1 MAFTPPPVVYP
12 ARSYM
17 GRNSLSWTG
26 QDFVQRPDISTY
38 QSNPQNYYPPSLAI
52 NPMAYG
58 YTGEGN
64 IVFVQ
69 DTTAPSSSK
78 KDRYQAFQDSV
89 LGGPSQFGLYEPSS
103 GFPGTGTGSTLSP
116 VGFVITLSSSIL
128 EGGGG
133 FTPGLRFK
141 NLGECVSFLTH
152 LAAIE
157 APNIGK
163 GWIEQDEIG
172 VTVTQRGG
180 LFKRKLPARFE
191 IDKKGN
197 NFDMNDVVTLE
208 NGVGVFTASDSGA
221 CMPNIEDY
229 RWQYNS
235 YYKNFLSDATGL
247 PKLAWKDFQPNDTGA
262 IWFAVDNEGPVSDV
276 AVVSPTPFIIYP
288 VPFVD
293 EGSGKAYLMTLHNME
308 VLRGL
313 KEEDPPSWK
322 YENGYA
328 SMGRIYKIYPNY
340 YPKQES
346 SEYPDHSYTYIVNME
361 YMKPF
366 EYSVVP
372 IQQSFGNISFEILM
386 CCSAGSLEAGAAG
399 DIARQYFSGLKF
411 KERA

>member
-38 QSNPQNYYPPSLAI
+38 QSNPQIYYPPSLAI

-58 YTGEGN
+58 YTGEGT
-64 IVFVQ
+64 IVIVQ

-89 LGGPSQFGLYEPSS
+89 LGGPAQFGLYEPSS

-157 APNIGK
+157 APNIGR
-163 GWIEQDEIG
+163 GWIEPDETG

-208 NGVGVFTASDSGA
+208 NGVGVFTASDSGS

-235 YYKNFLSDATGL
+235 YHKNFLSDATGL
-247 PKLAWKDFQPNDTGA
+247 PKLAWKDFQPDDTGA
-262 IWFAVDNEGPVSDV
+262 IWFAVDNEGPVSFV
-276 AVVSPTPFIIYP
+276 NAVSPAPFIIYP

-313 KEEDPPSWK
+313 MEGNPPAWK
-322 YENGYA
+322 CENGYA
-328 SMGRIYKIYPNY
+328 SMGRIYKVYPNY

-361 YMKPF
+361 YMEPF
-366 EYSVVP
+366 GYSVFP

-386 CCSAGSLEAGAAG
+386 CCSGGSLEAGAVG

>member
-1 MAFTPPPVVYP
+1 MAFIPSPVVYP

-38 QSNPQNYYPPSLAI
+38 QSNPQIYYPPSLAI

-58 YTGEGN
+58 YTGEGS
-64 IVFVQ
+64 IVTVQ
-69 DTTAPSSSK
+69 DNTAPSGSK
-78 KDRYQAFQDSV
+78 MDRYQAFQDSV

-103 GFPGTGTGSTLSP
+103 GFPGTGPGSTLSP

-163 GWIEQDEIG
+163 GQIEPDEIG

-191 IDKKGN
+191 IDKEGN
-197 NFDMNDVVTLE
+197 NFDMNDVVTSE

-262 IWFAVDNEGPVSDV
+262 IWFAVDNEGPVSV
-276 AVVSPTPFIIYP
+276 INTVSPSPFIIYP

-293 EGSGKAYLMTLHNME
+293 EGSGGAYLMTLHNME
-308 VLRGL
+308 VIRGL
-313 KEEDPPSWK
+313 KEGDPPAWTTK
-322 YENGYA
+322 YGYA

-340 YPKQES
+340 YPRQES
-346 SEYPDHSYTYIVNME
+346 SEYPDHSYTYIVNIE

-366 EYSVVP
+366 EYSIIP
-372 IQQSFGNISFEILM
+372 IQQSFGSISFEILM
-386 CCSAGSLEAGAAG
+386 CCSAGNLGAGAVGA
-399 DIARQYFSGLKF
+399 IARQYFSGLNF

>member
-1 MAFTPPPVVYP
+1 MAFTPSPVVFP

-38 QSNPQNYYPPSLAI
+38 QSNPQIYYPPSLAI

-58 YTGEGN
+58 YTGEGGS
-64 IVFVQ
+64 VVVQ
-69 DTTAPSSSK
+69 YNTAPFSSK
-78 KDRYQAFQDSV
+78 KDRYQAFQDNI
-89 LGGPSQFGLYEPSS
+89 LGGPAQFGLYEPSS

-116 VGFVITLSSSIL
+116 VGFVITSYSSIL

-172 VTVTQRGG
+172 TTVTQRGG

-208 NGVGVFTASDSGA
+208 NGVGVFSASDSGA

-235 YYKNFLSDATGL
+235 YYKNFFQGPTGL
-247 PKLAWKDFQPNDTGA
+247 PKLAWKDFQPNNTGA
-262 IWFAVDNEGPVSDV
+262 IWFAVDNEGPVNGV

-308 VLRGL
+308 VLHGL
-313 KEEDPPSWK
+313 TEGDPPVWGIK
-322 YENGYA
+322 NGYA

-346 SEYPDHSYTYIVNME
+346 SEYPENSYTYIVNME
-361 YMKPF
+361 YMRPF

-372 IQQSFGNISFEILM
+372 IQQSLGNISFEILM
-386 CCSAGSLEAGAAG
+386 CCSSVTLGVGATVN
-399 DIARQYFSGLKF
+399 IARRYFSGLKF

>member
-38 QSNPQNYYPPSLAI
+38 QSNPQIYYPPSLAI

-58 YTGEGN
+58 YTGEGSMM
-64 IVFVQ
+64 FVQ
-69 DTTAPSSSK
+69 DNTAPSSSK
-78 KDRYQAFQDSV
+78 KERYQAFQDSV
-89 LGGPSQFGLYEPSS
+89 LGGPAQFGLYEPSS

-157 APNIGK
+157 APNIGR
-163 GWIEQDEIG
+163 GRIEQDETG

-197 NFDMNDVVTLE
+197 SFDMNDVVTSE
-208 NGVGVFTASDSGA
+208 NGVGVFTASDSGS

-229 RWQYNS
+229 RWQYDS
-235 YYKNFLSDATGL
+235 YYKNFHPESTGL

-262 IWFAVDNEGPVSDV
+262 IWFAVDNEGPVGDIN
-276 AVVSPTPFIIYP
+276 VVSPTPFIIYP

-293 EGSGKAYLMTLHNME
+293 EGSGKAYLMTLHAME
-308 VLRGL
+308 VSRGWM
-313 KEEDPPSWK
+313 EGDPPHWK
-322 YENGYA
+322 YEIGYA
-328 SMGRIYKIYPNY
+328 SMGRICKIYPNY

-346 SEYPDHSYTYIVNME
+346 SEYPDHSDIYILRME
-361 YMKPF
+361 YMEPF
-366 EYSVVP
+366 GYSVFP

-386 CCSAGSLEAGAAG
+386 CCSGGSLEAGAAG

>member
-38 QSNPQNYYPPSLAI
+38 QSNPQIYYPPSLAI

-58 YTGEGN
+58 YTGEGSS
-64 IVFVQ
+64 VVVQ

-116 VGFVITLSSSIL
+116 TGFVITLLSSIL

-262 IWFAVDNEGPVSDV
+262 IWFAVDNEGPVSSV
-276 AVVSPTPFIIYP
+276 NVVSPAPFIIYP

-313 KEEDPPSWK
+313 MEGNPPAWTTK
-322 YENGYA
+322 NGYA

>member
-38 QSNPQNYYPPSLAI
+38 QSNPQIYYPPSLAI

-58 YTGEGN
+58 YTGEGGS
-64 IVFVQ
+64 VVVQ
-69 DTTAPSSSK
+69 DTTAPFSSK
-78 KDRYQAFQDSV
+78 KDRYQAFQDSI
-89 LGGPSQFGLYEPSS
+89 LGGPAQFGLYEPSS

-116 VGFVITLSSSIL
+116 TGFVITLSSSIL

-172 VTVTQRGG
+172 TTVTQRGG

-208 NGVGVFTASDSGA
+208 NGVGVFSASDSGA

-293 EGSGKAYLMTLHNME
+293 EGNGKAYLMTLHNME

-313 KEEDPPSWK
+313 TEGRPPAWTIK
-322 YENGYA
+322 NGYA

-346 SEYPDHSYTYIVNME
+346 SEYPENSYTYIVNME

-366 EYSVVP
+366 EYSVIP
-372 IQQSFGNISFEILM
+372 IQQSLGNISFEILM
-386 CCSAGSLEAGAAG
+386 CCSAGSLEAGATG

>member
-17 GRNSLSWTG
+17 GRNSLLWTG

-38 QSNPQNYYPPSLAI
+38 QSYPQIYYPPSLAI
-52 NPMAYG
+52 NPTAYG
-58 YTGEGN
+58 YTGEGGS
-64 IVFVQ
+64 VVVQ
-69 DTTAPSSSK
+69 DTTAPFSSK
-78 KDRYQAFQDSV
+78 KDRYQAFQDSI
-89 LGGPSQFGLYEPSS
+89 LGGPAQFGLYEPSS
-103 GFPGTGTGSTLSP
+103 GFPGTGSGSTLSP
-116 VGFVITLSSSIL
+116 TGFVIILSSSIL

-163 GWIEQDEIG
+163 GWIEIGEIG

-208 NGVGVFTASDSGA
+208 NGVGVFSASDSGA

-235 YYKNFLSDATGL
+235 YYKNFLSDAPGL
-247 PKLAWKDFQPNDTGA
+247 FKLVWKDFQPNDTGA
-262 IWFAVDNEGPVSDV
+262 IWFAVDNEGPVSDE

-293 EGSGKAYLMTLHNME
+293 EGSGKAYLMALHNME

-313 KEEDPPSWK
+313 MEGKPLAWTIK
-322 YENGYA
+322 KGYA
-328 SMGRIYKIYPNY
+328 SMGRIYKTYPNY

-346 SEYPDHSYTYIVNME
+346 SEYPEKSYTYIVNME
-361 YMKPF
+361 NMKPF
-366 EYSVVP
+366 EYSVIP
-372 IQQSFGNISFEILM
+372 IQQSLGNISFEILM
-386 CCSAGSLEAGAAG
+386 CCSAGNLEAGATG